1 MLGEFIKAHDD
12 SQPRALCGGYR
23 WLHSTVASKLDFE
36 TEVGIGAGAIAAH
49 YEAGEV
55 EMLLGEQ
62 VIYSHFVL
70 VGTGVRKV

>member
-1 MLGEFIKAHDD
+1 MLGEFIKAHD

-23 WLHSTVASKLDFE
+23 WLHSTVASKLDLE
-36 TEVGIGAGAIAAH
+36 TEVGMGAGAIATH
-49 YEAGEV
+49 YGAGEV

-62 VIYSHFVL
+62 KVYDHFVL